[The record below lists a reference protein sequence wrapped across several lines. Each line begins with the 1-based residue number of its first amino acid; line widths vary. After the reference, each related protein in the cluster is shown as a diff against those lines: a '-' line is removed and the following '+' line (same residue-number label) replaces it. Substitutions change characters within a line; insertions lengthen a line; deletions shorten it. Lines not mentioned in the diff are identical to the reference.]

1 MDDSAARPVD
11 LAGASMVKSGKR
23 EARRKKKDK
32 LKKEK
37 EKAAKDARA
46 AEKKAKKTAR
56 HAPSSSS
63 LSPPPPPPP
72 PQLPVAMPPLHSRVA
87 ADADFE
93 RRGVAPLT
101 GHIEPRRTSK
111 SREGMRV
118 AMKNEWEKELA
129 GKTKRLVPLTFED
142 SDDTALGGAGSG
154 EGVGVGV
161 GAGAKAFLRSK
172 GKGKGKVDKDNGKDK
187 SSKATAPVGAGAVDE
202 VARSMG
208 CVPGGH
214 AVVAGGVPRMSDAEC
229 HTDGSGGSILGGSIV
244 GGSTIGG
251 GNIGSIGGIG
261 GRPRSKGK
269 DRGKTLGAVG
279 GRQRVRPRL
288 ALSPLRSSTV
298 GVRPRPGPR
307 PGASVSA
314 DGTRDRGGV
323 GGGGYTGGGQR
334 RAREK
339 PPFPG
344 PDIGREGLLAW
355 LQGELRRKR
364 VGSSRLMGFM
374 DDNRSG
380 TASFKEF
387 ATGLSAVDFDLKRDE
402 SMRLFKAVDGQGGD
416 LNVTMKELKLQ
427 LYGTRHDGSGSGSG
441 GSGGDND
448 GGSGGSNGGG
458 GGGDA
463 GSGAPAVGMKT
474 PSQSSRGRRSG
485 SKRSKR
491 RSSSRSPSSG
501 GGKGGVSK
509 GDAADIQRTKEE
521 IARLAVSIGL
531 APWQGGERPGGQQ
544 PPRSPTSGTSST
556 GEGGGAG
563 GNGVGNGSGNGGGD
577 GGGVGGEDEDVF
589 GGGCGHVTPRGT
601 PIPMMP
607 FRYAHEKVA
616 KDALRANFLRG
627 QKSAIINVPCKYCKT
642 LLPFTRSQE
651 YFECPECHG
660 ANVRV
665 NKSNLQYGGGGGKA
679 GGAGGGGKNRSPTW
693 SDISTRRYKERA
705 RDELVG
711 GLNGI
716 IRELSSNVTLKQ
728 PFSPHLWTKL
738 RRLEHAARRP
748 RMTSVPGPG
757 KYNIK

>member
-1 MDDSAARPVD
+1 MDDDSAAHPVD

-23 EARRKKKDK
+23 AARRKKKDK
-32 LKKEK
+32 MKKEK

-46 AEKKAKKTAR
+46 AEKKAKKTAK

-63 LSPPPPPPP
+63 LSPPPPPT
-72 PQLPVAMPPLHSRVA
+72 PQLPVAMPPLRSRVA

-118 AMKNEWEKELA
+118 AMKNEWETELA
-129 GKTKRLVPLTFED
+129 GKTKHLVPLKFED
-142 SDDTALGGAGSG
+142 SDATALGGVGSG
-154 EGVGVGV
+154 AGVGAGV

-172 GKGKGKVDKDNGKDK
+172 GGGKGKVDKDKDTGKDK
-187 SSKATAPVGAGAVDE
+187 STDSKATAPAGAGAIGE
-202 VARSMG
+202 VAGSMG
-208 CVPGGH
+208 GLPGGH
-214 AVVAGGVPRMSDAEC
+214 VVVAGGVVPRMSDAEC

-251 GNIGSIGGIG
+251 GTIGGIG

-269 DRGKTLGAVG
+269 DRGRTLGAAG
-279 GRQRVRPRL
+279 GRQRGRPRP

-307 PGASVSA
+307 PGPASVSTG
-314 DGTRDRGGV
+314 GTRDRGGM
-323 GGGGYTGGGQR
+323 GGGGYAGGGQR

-402 SMRLFKAVDGQGGD
+402 SMRLFKVVDGQGGD

-427 LYGTRHDGSGSGSG
+427 LYEKRHDGSGGSG

-448 GGSGGSNGGG
+448 GGSGGGSGADNGGG
-458 GGGDA
+458 GDG

-474 PSQSSRGRRSG
+474 PPRGRRRG
-485 SKRSKR
+485 SKR

-501 GGKGGVSK
+501 KGKGGVSK

-531 APWQGGERPGGQQ
+531 APWQGGEPPGGQQ
-544 PPRSPTSGTSST
+544 PPHSPTSGTSST

-563 GNGVGNGSGNGGGD
+563 GSGVGNDFGNGGG
-577 GGGVGGEDEDVF
+577 GEGGVGGEDEDGF

-642 LLPFTRSQE
+642 RLPFTRNQE

-665 NKSNLQYGGGGGKA
+665 NKSKLQYGGGGGKA
-679 GGAGGGGKNRSPTW
+679 GKAGGGGKNRSPTW

-738 RRLEHAARRP
+738 RRLEHAAHRP

-757 KYNIK
+757 KYNVP